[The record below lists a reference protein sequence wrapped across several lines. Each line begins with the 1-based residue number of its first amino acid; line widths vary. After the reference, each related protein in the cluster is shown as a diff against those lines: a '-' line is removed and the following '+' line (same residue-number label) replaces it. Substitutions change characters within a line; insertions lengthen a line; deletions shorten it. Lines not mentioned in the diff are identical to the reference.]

1 MSAEAYIGLICDWL
15 DKRSYYVEF
24 SKTGD
29 DSVDRFNRTISI
41 NTTRS
46 PETQLHVILHECGHI
61 LVFES
66 DTIVSGIDEVLNKYS
81 EKSKIH
87 KTFTVI
93 EEVEAWKRGL
103 KLAKKLG
110 IPINKEKWNKDVARA
125 IYKYMLWATGG
136 KGY

>member
-15 DKRSYYVEF
+15 DKRNYYVEF
-24 SKTGD
+24 SKSGD
-29 DSVDRFNRTISI
+29 DSVDRFNRIISI

-110 IPINKEKWNKDVARA
+110 IPINKKKWNKDVARA

>member
-1 MSAEAYIGLICDWL
+1 MLLDAYIGLVCEWL
-15 DKRSYYVEF
+15 DKRNYYVEF
-24 SKTGD
+24 SSSGD
-29 DSVDRFNRTISI
+29 DSVDRVNRIVSI

-46 PETQLHVILHECGHI
+46 LETQVHVILHECGHVLI
-61 LVFES
+61 AES
-66 DTIVSGIDEVLNKYS
+66 DPVVSGIDEVLKKYS
-81 EKSKIH
+81 NKSKIH

-103 KLAKKLG
+103 KLAKRLG

-125 IYKYMLWATGG
+125 LYKYMLWAPGA